1 MADNPNIDD
10 LRAPLLAA
18 LGAAD
23 LALATVNELIAD
35 LRDRAGETRTDTRSR
50 VEESRARLTKLQED
64 LPEQLRELRERFTS
78 DELRKAAEG
87 YLEAA
92 TSRYNE
98 LVERGEA
105 ALDRLRSQST
115 FEDASARAQAS
126 VDQAVELTQEALGT
140 VSSRTRAVGERAA
153 KLVGIDLPKKAPA
166 KKAAAKKAARE
177 EGCRQEGSGQE
188 GRRPRRSPRSSSP
201 TRLRVARVLPG
212 QLGVDVLGTP
222 PYAYYVP
229 PLVDTV
235 LSVLM
240 IAVLVTTVY
249 AFVHAAMQRP
259 DAYTAAEKLTKPV
272 WLIIL
277 GVAAALSF
285 IGVFGMAIA
294 ACAAGVYLVDVRPKL
309 LDIQGK
315 SR

>member
-1 MADNPNIDD
+1 MAENPNIDD

-23 LALATVNELIAD
+23 LALATVNELITD
-35 LRDRAGETRTDTRSR
+35 LRDRAGETRVDTRSR

-64 LPEQLRELRERFTS
+64 LPEQLRELRDKFTS

-92 TSRYNE
+92 TGRYNE

-105 ALDRLRSQST
+105 ALDRLRSQSS

-166 KKAAAKKAARE
+166 KAPAKKAPAKKAPAKKAAAKKAPAKKA
-177 EGCRQEGSGQE
+177 
-188 GRRPRRSPRSSSP
+188 P
-201 TRLRVARVLPG
+201 AKK
-212 QLGVDVLGTP
+212 
-222 PYAYYVP
+222 
-229 PLVDTV
+229 
-235 LSVLM
+235 
-240 IAVLVTTVY
+240 VT
-249 AFVHAAMQRP
+249 Q
-259 DAYTAAEKLTKPV
+259 K
-272 WLIIL
+272 
-277 GVAAALSF
+277 
-285 IGVFGMAIA
+285 
-294 ACAAGVYLVDVRPKL
+294 
-309 LDIQGK
+309 
-315 SR
+315 

>member
-1 MADNPNIDD
+1 MADNSNIDD

-23 LALATVNELIAD
+23 LALATVNELISD

-50 VEESRARLTKLQED
+50 VEESRARLTRLQED

-153 KLVGIDLPKKAPA
+153 KLVGIDLPKEAPAKASAKKAPAKKAPA
-166 KKAAAKKAARE
+166 KKAAAKKAPAKKA
-177 EGCRQEGSGQE
+177 
-188 GRRPRRSPRSSSP
+188 P
-201 TRLRVARVLPG
+201 AKK
-212 QLGVDVLGTP
+212 
-222 PYAYYVP
+222 
-229 PLVDTV
+229 
-235 LSVLM
+235 
-240 IAVLVTTVY
+240 VT
-249 AFVHAAMQRP
+249 Q
-259 DAYTAAEKLTKPV
+259 K
-272 WLIIL
+272 
-277 GVAAALSF
+277 
-285 IGVFGMAIA
+285 
-294 ACAAGVYLVDVRPKL
+294 
-309 LDIQGK
+309 
-315 SR
+315 

>member
-1 MADNPNIDD
+1 MADNTNIED

-23 LALATVNELIAD
+23 LALATVNELISD

-64 LPEQLRELRERFTS
+64 LPKQLGELRERFTS

-115 FEDASARAQAS
+115 FEDVSGRAQAS

-166 KKAAAKKAARE
+166 KASAKKAPAKKAPAKKAAAKKAPAKKA
-177 EGCRQEGSGQE
+177 
-188 GRRPRRSPRSSSP
+188 P
-201 TRLRVARVLPG
+201 AKK
-212 QLGVDVLGTP
+212 
-222 PYAYYVP
+222 
-229 PLVDTV
+229 
-235 LSVLM
+235 
-240 IAVLVTTVY
+240 VT
-249 AFVHAAMQRP
+249 Q
-259 DAYTAAEKLTKPV
+259 K
-272 WLIIL
+272 
-277 GVAAALSF
+277 
-285 IGVFGMAIA
+285 
-294 ACAAGVYLVDVRPKL
+294 
-309 LDIQGK
+309 
-315 SR
+315 